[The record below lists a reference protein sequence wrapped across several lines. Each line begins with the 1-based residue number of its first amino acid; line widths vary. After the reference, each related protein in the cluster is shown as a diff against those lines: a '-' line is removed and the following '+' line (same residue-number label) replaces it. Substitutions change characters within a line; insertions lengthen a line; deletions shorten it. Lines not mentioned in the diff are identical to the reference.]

1 MLRKGITLICALM
14 FLSMAL
20 FLVPNTEAESGL
32 TGGRQPVHL
41 NMKEAND
48 LSPETWGDNTR
59 AAIKEKPPRSWQS
72 STPGDLT
79 RGREWKSVG
88 TWTAVTGVDFEVGI
102 GGPVKFNLW
111 WRETDEG
118 QDDSYDAN
126 VQYRFRLNIDGGDA
140 AFYSDE
146 DSGEQ
151 HECTGNNPCEWNGQT
166 NDLNVTSA
174 EKGAI
179 FEIEIEY
186 WAFSDIEIYYDN
198 MSFNSGVA
206 INADAIKF
214 GKSGIN
220 GQTVSFDFVQ
230 AWNTDVE
237 EAVNG
242 NLIRLIVGGVGLNT
256 SLQKAGYPII
266 GDGSTY
272 DLNGTDVRSTK
283 ITWYVD
289 DEYADL
295 GKSVISFSLN
305 KRTCDS
311 APPFDINVSE
321 ILVASDGSGDEGGLP
336 VPGFNFILVI
346 FALFSLAYSKREV

>member
-1 MLRKGITLICALM
+1 MLKREMALICTLM
-14 FLSMAL
+14 LLSMAL

-32 TGGRQPVHL
+32 TGGIQAVHL
-41 NMKEAND
+41 NMKEASD

-59 AAIKEKPPRSWQS
+59 AAVKEKPPRSWQS

-88 TWTAVTGVDFEVGI
+88 TWTAVNGVDFEIGL

-118 QDDSYDAN
+118 QDDSYDAQ
-126 VQYRFRLNIDGGDA
+126 VQYRFRLNIDNGDA
-140 AFYSDE
+140 AYYSDE
-146 DSGEQ
+146 GQGS
-151 HECTGNNPCEWNGQT
+151 HECTGNDPCEWNGQT
-166 NDLNVTSA
+166 NDLNITSA

-179 FEIEIEY
+179 FELEIEY

-214 GKSGIN
+214 GKSSIS

-230 AWNTDVE
+230 AWSTDVE

-242 NLIRLIVGGVGLNT
+242 NLIRLKVGGVGLNT
-256 SLQKAGYPII
+256 SLQKAGYPIVE
-266 GDGSTY
+266 DGNNY
-272 DLNGTDVRSTK
+272 ELNGTTITSTK

-311 APPFDINVSE
+311 APPFDINVSQ
-321 ILVASDGSGDEGGLP
+321 ILVANSESGDEGGLP

-346 FALFSLAYSKREV
+346 FSLLILAYSKREV